1 MEHKDIEE
9 LIVDYLDGELDEEG
23 KKQLLHWCNESE
35 ENRKR
40 LREWEELWASAV
52 TRGQLDGYDWRK
64 AYDKFAGRVANQ
76 DTSSNRRP
84 HLYKWVA
91 GIAASLLV
99 LFTAA
104 YVSYQKGQKDL
115 ATDFSDIFIT
125 TPEGSNTSVTL
136 PDGTSVVLNAGSKLS
151 YSQGFGVKDRTVSIT
166 GEGYFTVAKD
176 SRKPFTVT
184 SGSMRVKVLGTK
196 FNYRDY
202 PTDGFAEVV
211 LDEGKVNITDFP
223 GQRQGV
229 TLIPHQRAALDKRL
243 GKLTVSNVDPA
254 IRHTWTDGVLS
265 FTGQSLGV
273 IALTLE
279 RSYHVTITFADDTK
293 RNLHFY
299 GDFYRD
305 SQSVREVMDALSA
318 TGKISYK
325 IKGRE
330 IVIY

>member
-1 MEHKDIEE
+1 MAD
-9 LIVDYLDGELDEEG
+9 
-23 KKQLLHWCNESE
+23 
-35 ENRKR
+35 
-40 LREWEELWASAV
+40 
-52 TRGQLDGYDWRK
+52 
-64 AYDKFAGRVANQ
+64 Q

-151 YSQGFGVKDRTVSIT
+151 YSQGFGIKDRTVNIT